1 MSSELVWP
9 ILCLVAGLL
18 LLFVEVFVPSG
29 GLIGILAFGLL
40 ALSLWLAFTTTP
52 HGWKFLLAE
61 AILLPVAFMGAIA
74 LWPYTPLARRLGLKP
89 PAREEVEPET
99 ATLTLHH
106 LIGQFG
112 RALTPL
118 RPSGVVDFEGRR
130 LDGLAEEGLI
140 PAGTLVKAISIRG
153 NQLVVRVESEAAF
166 EQLLT

>member
-1 MSSELVWP
+1 
-9 ILCLVAGLL
+9 
-18 LLFVEVFVPSG
+18 
-29 GLIGILAFGLL
+29 
-40 ALSLWLAFTTTP
+40 
-52 HGWKFLLAE
+52 
-61 AILLPVAFMGAIA
+61 
-74 LWPYTPLARRLGLKP
+74 
-89 PAREEVEPET
+89 VEPET

-166 EQLLT
+166 EQLLA